1 MGPAEHRT
9 YARARNVTRRAS
21 VGRCTATARVGD
33 GDEPNVVVVV
43 LLLCRAVPI
52 SVEMM
57 TKQAIYG
64 LTWSRNKGPTKVFN
78 SLGPGA
84 VLPLRAVQAAGFFT
98 FYLLK

>member
-1 MGPAEHRT
+1 
-9 YARARNVTRRAS
+9 
-21 VGRCTATARVGD
+21 
-33 GDEPNVVVVV
+33 
-43 LLLCRAVPI
+43 
-52 SVEMM
+52 VEMM

-64 LTWSRNKGPTKVFN
+64 LTWSRNKGQTKVFN